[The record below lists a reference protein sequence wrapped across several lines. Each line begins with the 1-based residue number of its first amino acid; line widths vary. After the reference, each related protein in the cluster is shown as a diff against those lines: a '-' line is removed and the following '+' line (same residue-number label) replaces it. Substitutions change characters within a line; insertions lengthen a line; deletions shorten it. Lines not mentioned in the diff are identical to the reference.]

1 MARFD
6 VRRLDNSAYLA
17 LELQADLL
25 DGFNTRVVA
34 PLIPKEDIGG
44 HISRLNPVFTIGGG
58 TYVMLTQHLAAVPTT
73 ELGDVVCNLGKHRD
87 DITAATDFLFQGF

>member
-6 VRRLDNSAYLA
+6 VRRLEKSTYLA

-34 PLIPKEDIGG
+34 PLIPRKDIGSYV
-44 HISRLNPVFTIGGG
+44 SRLNPVFAIKEES
-58 TYVMLTQHLAAVPTT
+58 YVLLAQHLAAIPVN

-87 DITAATDFLFQGF
+87 EITAATDFLFQEF